1 MLGERVG
8 TGLGPR
14 ALKMGG
20 RGGCVERR
28 GAQTQQDLLPE
39 VESSSPLRARD
50 PCIQILD
57 IYEVARLWDC
67 KLELCFLTNV
77 FPILSP

>member
-14 ALKMGG
+14 ALRMGG

-50 PCIQILD
+50 PYIQILD
-57 IYEVARLWDC
+57 INEVA
-67 KLELCFLTNV
+67 
-77 FPILSP
+77 